1 MPGLVHLLVQALS
14 RKFWTLHSKFIIKK
28 KSLAKNLFI
37 SVPVQN
43 SPHMPLRLT
52 MSFSLFCFVSSCPHL
67 LSMAS
72 LYFAESYS
80 AWYKSVK
87 VVSTNPS
94 YVRIYILFFFF
105 WCVWKKRTWQCSI
118 HSSFELS
125 SRRMRR
131 RMEQYSGI
139 IKDIIVLPL

>member
-1 MPGLVHLLVQALS
+1 MVHLLVQALS

-28 KSLAKNLFI
+28 KSLAKNLFL
-37 SVPVQN
+37 SVPVQD

-72 LYFAESYS
+72 LYFAESNS

-94 YVRIYILFFFF
+94 YVRIYILFFFLV
-105 WCVWKKRTWQCSI
+105 CVKEESCLSARTNLAMFNTLLIWAQ
-118 HSSFELS
+118 
-125 SRRMRR
+125 
-131 RMEQYSGI
+131 
-139 IKDIIVLPL
+139 

>member
-1 MPGLVHLLVQALS
+1 MVHLLVQALS

-28 KSLAKNLFI
+28 KSLAKNLFL
-37 SVPVQN
+37 SVPVQD

-72 LYFAESYS
+72 LYFAESNS

-94 YVRIYILFFFF
+94 YVHIYILFFFLV
-105 WCVWKKRTWQCSI
+105 CVKEESCLSARTNLAMFNTLLIWAQ
-118 HSSFELS
+118 
-125 SRRMRR
+125 
-131 RMEQYSGI
+131 
-139 IKDIIVLPL
+139 

>member
-1 MPGLVHLLVQALS
+1 MVHLLVQALS

-28 KSLAKNLFI
+28 KSLAKNLFL
-37 SVPVQN
+37 SVPVQD

-72 LYFAESYS
+72 LYFAESNS

-105 WCVWKKRTWQCSI
+105 LVCVKEESCLSARTNLAMFNTLLIWAQ
-118 HSSFELS
+118 
-125 SRRMRR
+125 
-131 RMEQYSGI
+131 
-139 IKDIIVLPL
+139 

>member
-1 MPGLVHLLVQALS
+1 
-14 RKFWTLHSKFIIKK
+14 
-28 KSLAKNLFI
+28 
-37 SVPVQN
+37 
-43 SPHMPLRLT
+43 

-105 WCVWKKRTWQCSI
+105 FGVCERRELGNVQYTP
-118 HSSFELS
+118 HLS
-125 SRRMRR
+125 SAA
-131 RMEQYSGI
+131 EE
-139 IKDIIVLPL
+139 